1 MTRIHPTAI
10 VAKTAELHPTVEVG
24 PYAVI
29 GPHVKIDEGTRIG
42 AHAVVEGHTTIGK
55 NVVLF
60 HHCSV
65 GVIPQDLKYRG
76 QPTRL
81 EIGDGTVIRE
91 FASVHIG
98 TEEGGG
104 LTKIGRKC
112 LLMTYTHVAHD
123 VTLGDGVILSSGAML
138 AGHVQVEDHAI
149 FGGLSGVHQF
159 VRVGKHAFISGGSM
173 IGMDVPPFCT
183 VSGHRAQLAGLN
195 TVGLIRHGFT
205 EEQIRNIKRAYR
217 ILFRMKLGLREAI
230 VRVRAEIPDDPNV
243 EHLLRFVE
251 GSQRGVTRR

>member
-1 MTRIHPTAI
+1 MAIHPTAV
-10 VAKTAELHPTVEVG
+10 VAPTAELHPTVEVG
-24 PYAVI
+24 PFAVI
-29 GPHVKIDEGTRIG
+29 GPKVRIGEGTKVG
-42 AHAVVEGHTTIGK
+42 AHALVEGDTTIGS
-55 NVVLF
+55 NAVLF

-65 GVIPQDLKYRG
+65 GAAPQDLKYRG

-104 LTKIGRKC
+104 VTRVGSRC
-112 LLMTYTHVAHD
+112 LLMAYSHVAHD
-123 VTLGDGVILSSGAML
+123 VQLGNGVILASGAML
-138 AGHVQVEDHAI
+138 AGHVVVEDHVI
-149 FGGLSGVHQF
+149 FGGISGIHQF
-159 VRVGKHAFISGGSM
+159 VRIGRHAFVSGGSM

-195 TVGLIRHGFT
+195 TVGLVRHSFS
-205 EEQIRNIKRAYR
+205 EAEIRNIKKAYR
-217 ILFRMKLGLREAI
+217 ILFRMKLGVREAI
-230 VRVRAEIPDDPNV
+230 SRIRAEIADDPNV

>member
-1 MTRIHPTAI
+1 MPIHPTAI
-10 VAKTAELHPTVEVG
+10 VSPSAELHSSVEVG

-29 GPHVKIDEGTRIG
+29 GPQVKIDEGVRIG
-42 AHAVVEGHTTIGK
+42 PHAVVEGRTTIGK
-55 NVVLF
+55 NVEIF
-60 HHCSV
+60 HHASV
-65 GVIPQDLKYRG
+65 GAVPQDLKYRG

-81 EIGDGTVIRE
+81 EIGEGTIIRE

-104 LTKIGRKC
+104 LTRVGKGC
-112 LLMTYTHVAHD
+112 LLMAYSHVAHD
-123 VTLGDGVILSSGAML
+123 VQLGDRVILASGAML
-138 AGHVQVEDHAI
+138 AGHVQVEDFVI
-149 FGGLSGVHQF
+149 FGGISGVHQF
-159 VRVGKHAFISGGSM
+159 VRIGKHAFVSGGSM

-195 TVGLIRHGFT
+195 TVGLLRHGFS
-205 EEQIRNIKRAYR
+205 EAEIRNIKKAYR
-217 ILFRMKLGLREAI
+217 TLFRMKLGLREA
-230 VRVRAEIPDDPNV
+230 VSRVRAEIPDDPNV

>member
-1 MTRIHPTAI
+1 MPIHPTAI
-10 VAKTAELHPTVEVG
+10 VSPSAELHSSVEVG

-29 GPHVKIDEGTRIG
+29 GPQVKIDEGVRIG
-42 AHAVVEGHTTIGK
+42 PHAVVEGRTTIGK
-55 NVVLF
+55 NVEIF
-60 HHCSV
+60 HHASV
-65 GVIPQDLKYRG
+65 GAVPQDLKYRG

-81 EIGDGTVIRE
+81 EIGEGTIIRE

-104 LTKIGRKC
+104 LTRVGKGC
-112 LLMTYTHVAHD
+112 LLMAYSHVAHD
-123 VTLGDGVILSSGAML
+123 VQLGDRVILASGAML
-138 AGHVQVEDHAI
+138 AGHVQVEDFVI
-149 FGGLSGVHQF
+149 FGGISGVHQF
-159 VRVGKHAFISGGSM
+159 VRIGKHAFVSGGSM

-195 TVGLIRHGFT
+195 TVGLMRHGFSDA
-205 EEQIRNIKRAYR
+205 EIRNIKKAYR
-217 ILFRMKLGLREAI
+217 ILFRMKLGLREAMS
-230 VRVRAEIPDDPNV
+230 RVRAEIPDDPHV